1 MLVLASQFTATSRLR
16 SQEYGHGSGYASGS
30 TGLET
35 IVAGYGSLTEP
46 GNLFVLMPMLLGI
59 NIEMKR
65 MLCLDGMCQNSEHA
79 RLGASPAYG
88 LVGAAR

>member
-1 MLVLASQFTATSRLR
+1 M
-16 SQEYGHGSGYASGS
+16 
-30 TGLET
+30 
-35 IVAGYGSLTEP
+35 P
-46 GNLFVLMPMLLGI
+46 NLLLSPSYPILIQCLMLLGI
-59 NIEMKR
+59 NIDMKG

>member
-1 MLVLASQFTATSRLR
+1 
-16 SQEYGHGSGYASGS
+16 
-30 TGLET
+30 
-35 IVAGYGSLTEP
+35 VAGYGSLTEP